1 MLLWGLRLALGLR
14 GGAQHLPN
22 RLRVKTACRQKAHL
36 PCALFGA
43 VGCHA
48 EAALPHGLG
57 ALELRRAQHLH
68 LGAHQCFIQP
78 LVAQLL
84 GQALHTQAGTAPVYV
99 RLGHPRLVNEPLGL
113 QLVEQRL
120 MALDIQAEI
129 RSVDAAAGLDY
140 WVYLAPLASRQ
151 ASLRQLKELQARK
164 IDSYI
169 ITQGDLANG
178 ISLGIFPRSDSAES
192 VMLRLRDAGYEP
204 LLRELPRAQR
214 SFWVRIAPESR
225 RLADDVMPQLVMDFQ
240 DLQHQIMPCESVA
253 TGQ

>member
-1 MLLWGLRLALGLR
+1 MRWFFLLLLVLNLFYYVWHQQQAPLRVKEVEPMALYQGAQQGLRLLDATDRAKVRPELAQSTSRSLDETCLFLGSFQQED
-14 GGAQHLPN
+14 GA
-22 RLRVKTACRQKAHL
+22 RQ
-36 PCALFGA
+36 
-43 VGCHA
+43 
-48 EAALPHGLG
+48 
-57 ALELRRAQHLH
+57 
-68 LGAHQCFIQP
+68 
-78 LVAQLL
+78 
-84 GQALHTQAGTAPVYV
+84 
-99 RLGHPRLVNEPLGL
+99 
-113 QLVEQRL
+113 VEQRL

-253 TGQ
+253 AGQ